1 MLLISQVKTVNQET
15 KMDRQHRE
23 SCGEPLVLVASGELS
38 FILTFK
44 EGSIASAVNVIQTM
58 MILKIF

>member
-15 KMDRQHRE
+15 KMDQQHRE

-44 EGSIASAVNVIQTM
+44 EGSVCSAVDVTRLI
-58 MILKIF
+58 MIFKIF